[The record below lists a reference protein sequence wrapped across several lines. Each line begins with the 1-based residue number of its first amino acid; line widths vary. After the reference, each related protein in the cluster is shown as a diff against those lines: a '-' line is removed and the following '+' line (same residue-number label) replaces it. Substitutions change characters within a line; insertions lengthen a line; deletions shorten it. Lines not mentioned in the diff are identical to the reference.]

1 MIGGD
6 YGYEYEK
13 RDVNTVEITEF
24 SFKIDLSDHVLQQGV
39 ISTIPPKP
47 PKEDDYYDI
56 KDSKDLTQVLEEY
69 CNSNVGFKEIEMIK
83 VS

>member
-1 MIGGD
+1 LNIN
-6 YGYEYEK
+6 YHKE
-13 RDVNTVEITEF
+13 
-24 SFKIDLSDHVLQQGV
+24 QGV
-39 ISTIPPKP
+39 VSIIPPKP

-69 CNSNVGFKEIEMIK
+69 YNSNVGFKEIEMIK